1 MTRPGGASRRVG
13 WAMWAVAAGAVG
25 LALALPGWVQPSPGS
40 GFRRELRPGC
50 GEPRVSSW
58 GPEPVELRAVGGCV
72 RWEAHLA
79 LDRARVFDFVLESE
93 GQAALVLDG
102 ARVIDDREPHG
113 RRERSARRTL
123 DAGVHTVVVEG
134 GPALRYLRLFER
146 DRTGPYNEWIPAPLD
161 RARYYRTPEDAHR
174 ALAAG
179 RVVRPERMSLSLLF
193 AALLALGGTLAWLA
207 WRARRGSAP
216 WQDALVAALL
226 GGVAVAVRA
235 WAIPSQDVLWD
246 ELAYLL
252 SGDHMVRNAM
262 LGDWSKEAFRFNFEH
277 PPVAKWIYG
286 VGGLLGGHAGA
297 RALGAALQGAA
308 VAFTYGLG
316 RLLFRRPLVA
326 ATGAGVLCFLPHVVG
341 HGRLSGLESPVLFFT
356 TAATLAIACWV
367 GSIQRGRPR
376 HGLIGWAALLAV
388 LGMGARMTAIWTLGL
403 VFLVGVGAY
412 RRALRRG
419 LVVTPIASAVGVG
432 LGVLVLFALWPWLW
446 DEPFE
451 AFKGV
456 VARWG
461 TQHPTEYFEGV
472 DRAPPPA
479 RFYAAA
485 FLATTPESVLAL
497 ALLGAAAGLSRRRS
511 RAGTWLVLGALLLP
525 FGQSLSSF
533 RQDLARYVV
542 QAWPALALVAALGVE
557 ALGRWAPER
566 WGRWRN
572 RAGRGLALAL
582 VGHVAVS
589 LALVEPYPLD
599 YFNDAIGGP
608 YGVFRDKRF
617 ELAWWGEGIGE
628 AVRYVNR
635 VAPDGATV
643 RLEVEPRDTRPP
655 LRADLRATNGAA
667 DFVVANHYKFR
678 LRRPAG
684 CATAHRVTVRG
695 APLVEVF
702 DCRAHRNERR

>member
-1 MTRPGGASRRVG
+1 MKQPRDVSRRVV
-13 WAMWAVAAGAVG
+13 WLLATAAFAV
-25 LALALPGWVQPSPGS
+25 ALALPWSVREPTGS
-40 GFRRELRPGC
+40 GFRRELRPDC
-50 GEPRVSSW
+50 DQEPVRST
-58 GPEPVELRAVGGCV
+58 GPEPVELRRVGGCV
-72 RWEAHLA
+72 RWEAHMA
-79 LDRARVFDFVLESE
+79 LDRARSLDFVLESE
-93 GQAALVLDG
+93 GSAALDIDG
-102 ARVIDDREPHG
+102 VRVIDDREVHG
-113 RRERSARRTL
+113 RRERSTRRSL
-123 DAGVHTVVVEG
+123 AAGVHTVVVEG
-134 GPALRYLRLFER
+134 GPALSYLRLFER

-161 RARYYRTPEDAHR
+161 RARYYQTPEDAAH
-174 ALAAG
+174 ALAVG
-179 RVVRPERMSLSLLF
+179 PVVRPERMSLALLF

-207 WRARRGSAP
+207 WRAGRGVMP

-235 WAIPSQDVLWD
+235 WAIPIQDVLWD
-246 ELAYLL
+246 ELAYLI

-297 RALGAALQGAA
+297 RALGASLQGVA

-356 TAATLAIACWV
+356 SASTLALGCWV
-367 GSIQRGRPR
+367 RSIHVGHPR
-376 HGLIGWAALLAV
+376 HGIIGWAAFVAV

-403 VFLVGVGAY
+403 VFLVGVGTY

-419 LVVTPIASAVGVG
+419 LVVTPIASA
-432 LGVLVLFALWPWLW
+432 LGVAVGMLALFALWPWLW
-446 DEPFE
+446 DEPIE

-456 VARWG
+456 VERWG
-461 TQHPTEYFEGV
+461 TQHPTEYFRGV

-479 RFYAAA
+479 EFYAAA
-485 FLATTPESVLAL
+485 FLATTPESVL
-497 ALLGAAAGLSRRRS
+497 LLGLVGTVVGLARRGW
-511 RAGTWLVLGALLLP
+511 RAGTLLVLGALLLP

-542 QAWPALALVAALGVE
+542 QAWPALAILAALGVE
-557 ALGRWAPER
+557 QLGRWAGER
-566 WGRWRN
+566 WPRWGGRLGP
-572 RAGRGLALAL
+572 AAALAV

-599 YFNDAIGGP
+599 YFNDAVGGP
-608 YGVFRDKRF
+608 YGVFCAKGF

-628 AVRYVNR
+628 ATDYVNR
-635 VAPDGATV
+635 IAPEGATV

-655 LRADLRATNGAA
+655 LRADLRPTRGKA
-667 DFVVANHYKFR
+667 DFVVANHYKYR

-684 CATAHRVTVRG
+684 CTAIHRVTVRG

-702 DCRAHRNERR
+702 DCRER